1 GLVDEVVF
9 VAEGLRG
16 VREEVDLV
24 DEADDGVA
32 EVRSQA
38 GQEVGEDV
46 RDRLLQPV
54 AEISE
59 PAQGPEDT
67 ATSAATIASWLRH
80 GEGRSGERHGN
91 RRDNQHWCDH
101 ARWQVDRHG
110 AASQCAAPAVELGDT
125 NDTSQARSG
134 PP

>member
-1 GLVDEVVF
+1 MRVRKLTWLMKPTMASPKF
-9 VAEGLRG
+9 VG
-16 VREEVDLV
+16 
-24 DEADDGVA
+24 
-32 EVRSQA
+32 QA

-46 RDRLLQPV
+46 GDRLLQPV

-91 RRDNQHWCDH
+91 RRDNQH
-101 ARWQVDRHG
+101 RV
-110 AASQCAAPAVELGDT
+110 
-125 NDTSQARSG
+125 
-134 PP
+134 